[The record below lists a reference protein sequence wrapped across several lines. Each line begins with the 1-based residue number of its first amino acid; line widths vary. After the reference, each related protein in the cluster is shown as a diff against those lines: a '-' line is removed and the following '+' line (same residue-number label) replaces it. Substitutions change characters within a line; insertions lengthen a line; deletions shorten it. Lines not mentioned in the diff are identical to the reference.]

1 MDLRDVKVCL
11 FLFFADTPEHSVDS
25 STLLLV
31 VRVYIQV
38 ERRAHIGMAEY
49 RADGLYVAFRSNET
63 RGKGMAQAMKFYA
76 GQL

>member
-11 FLFFADTPEHSVDS
+11 FLAFTDTSEHSVDG

-38 ERRAHIGMAEY
+38 ERYAHIGMAEY
-49 RADGLYVAFRSNET
+49 RAYGLYVAFGSNQA
-63 RGKGMAQAMKFYA
+63 RGKGMAQPMKFYT
-76 GQL
+76 GQF